1 MKYFKNSK
9 DELWAFEDECF
20 DQTGDCINYIA
31 SQIINS
37 EALVEITYDEFN
49 AIIAINES
57 NNVQE

>member
-20 DQTGDCINYIA
+20 NQNGNCINHIA
-31 SQIINS
+31 YQVINS
-37 EALVEITYDEFN
+37 KSLVEITYDEFN

-57 NNVQE
+57 KNVQE

>member
-9 DELWAFEDECF
+9 GKLWAFEDECF
-20 DQTGDCINYIA
+20 NQNGNCINPIA
-31 SQIINS
+31 YQVINS
-37 EALVEITYDEFN
+37 ESLVRITYDEFN